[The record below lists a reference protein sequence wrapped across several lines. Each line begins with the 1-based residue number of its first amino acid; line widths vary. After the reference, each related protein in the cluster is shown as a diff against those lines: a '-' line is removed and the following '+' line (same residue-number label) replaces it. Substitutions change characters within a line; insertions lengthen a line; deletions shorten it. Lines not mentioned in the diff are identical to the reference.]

1 MTKFIWQRMQRQS
14 FHVGIWL
21 GVLLAL
27 LHVFTRVL
35 PLITS
40 NDVLFTPFT
49 MWLGIDS
56 FSVLNLLFYLL
67 LPFLSSLAFA
77 DFLKRDITSGFLQ
90 QIKLSLPIRRYYRI
104 IFWVTFISGAC
115 LIALPLLINLVASS
129 LVLPSYLPD
138 ELLNNN
144 IAMRANSTL
153 FVGLYYSH
161 PVLHQLFYL
170 LLAAIFGGFGL
181 FACFTLA
188 LSLWL
193 KQPLVALFA
202 AFLLQLLLY
211 LLNSLLFMNTT
222 ITPFDFLPET
232 VLLRSVQLS
241 VVLSTALCLIVCSSL
256 FYVIGVKRH
265 VWL

>member
-1 MTKFIWQRMQRQS
+1 MTKFIWQRMQLQS
-14 FHVGIWL
+14 FHLGVWL

-27 LHVFTRVL
+27 LHVCTRVL

-67 LPFLSSLAFA
+67 LPFLSSLAF
-77 DFLKRDITSGFLQ
+77 DDVLKRDITSGFLQ
-90 QIKLSLPIRRYYRI
+90 QIKLRFPI
-104 IFWVTFISGAC
+104 
-115 LIALPLLINLVASS
+115 LLNLVASS

-138 ELLNNN
+138 ELLNNS
-144 IAMRANSTL
+144 IAMRATSTL

-161 PVLHQLFYL
+161 PLLHQLFYIV
-170 LLAAIFGGFGL
+170 LAAIFGGL

-241 VVLSTALCLIVCSSL
+241 VVLSTALCLAVCTSL
-256 FYVIGVKRH
+256 LYVLGVKRH